1 MLPAVTQRN
10 LILTLSSGS
19 HMHGL
24 HTKTIAITLNTS
36 AINAVK
42 HFPILSVR
50 TLACVLSL
58 LSLPVLPLET
68 TSLACTKRSA
78 EL

>member
-1 MLPAVTQRN
+1 
-10 LILTLSSGS
+10 
-19 HMHGL
+19 MHAL
-24 HTKTIAITLNTS
+24 RIKTIAITLNTS
-36 AINAVK
+36 AINVVK
-42 HFPILSVR
+42 AFSYLISE

-58 LSLPVLPLET
+58 LSLLVLPLEI